1 MAEIEA
7 WHTWF
12 VLYKLCDGDV
22 KRCTDY
28 CGVKKAYR
36 RLKMAAHEIK
46 HPRPPTPADYRRM
59 VWNSRIPGQIVI
71 TEIYEHFQQLMESGT
86 CASEVID
93 NASNVR
99 FYSPENPATDSA

>member
-1 MAEIEA
+1 
-7 WHTWF
+7 
-12 VLYKLCDGDV
+12 
-22 KRCTDY
+22 
-28 CGVKKAYR
+28 
-36 RLKMAAHEIK
+36 
-46 HPRPPTPADYRRM
+46 M